1 MKQEHLSSW
10 QIEELIIAGRITEAP
25 ETGNAA
31 MRHLEACELCKAS
44 RDQLQEF
51 IDLYRDS
58 ALVQTNAAE
67 SQSRTFSYPAPQPYW
82 SLWRMATLGLAFI
95 LLVAVF
101 VPVLLQQQRVERR
114 QQQQRRTAAQMAT
127 DDLLL
132 QKIDEEVTYSVPQPL
147 QSLTDP
153 VADAGSKNE

>member
-1 MKQEHLSSW
+1 MNHEHLSSW

-25 ETGNAA
+25 ETGIAA

-44 RDQLQEF
+44 MDRLQGY

-58 ALVQTNAAE
+58 ALIETRASEAK
-67 SQSRTFSYPAPQPYW
+67 SGTLPYPAPQPYW
-82 SLWRMATLGLAFI
+82 TLWHMATWGLAFI

-101 VPVLLQQQRVERR
+101 VPMLVQQQRVDRR
-114 QQQQRRTAAQMAT
+114 PQPRPSTAAQIAT

-132 QKIDEEVTYSVPQPL
+132 QKVDEEVTYSVPQPL
-147 QSLTDP
+147 ESLTDP
-153 VADAGSKNE
+153 VADGSSQ